1 MSFSLIDRIVAV
13 TPGER
18 IEALKSLTTAEDYLH
33 DHFPRFPVMPG
44 VMMLEAM
51 FQASAWL
58 VRVTDDFTLPVVVLR
73 EARNIKYADFVQ
85 PAQQLVLTATIQKR
99 EENIFTLKT
108 QGEVN
113 NRVAVS
119 GRLTVELSELP
130 QKAAPRKPLV
140 PMEMEKIRVQYKLLY
155 KPDSET
161 AAAS

>member
-13 TPGER
+13 TPGES
-18 IEALKSLTTAEDYLH
+18 IEALKSLTTAEGYLH

-58 VRVTDDFTLPVVVLR
+58 VRVTDDFTLPAVLMR
-73 EARNIKYADFVQ
+73 QARNIKYADFVQ

-108 QGEVN
+108 QGQVAG
-113 NRVAVS
+113 RVAVS
-119 GRLTVELSELP
+119 GRLIVEIGELP
-130 QKAAPRKPLV
+130 EKAASRKSLV
-140 PMEMEKIRVQYKLLY
+140 PMEMEKIRIQYNLLY
-155 KPDSET
+155 KPNTEVV
-161 AAAS
+161 AAL